1 MEEPGSRVVLRMAGR
16 VRLQTCPCLPP
27 FPPLPGESRWEEEE
41 DEDEGGDGDGGWGG
55 GKGPGSGGDSPA
67 GRRRIPG
74 IDMSSLD

>member
-1 MEEPGSRVVLRMAGR
+1 MPRACRPSL
-16 VRLQTCPCLPP
+16 P
-27 FPPLPGESRWEEEE
+27 FPPPAGESRWEEEE
-41 DEDEGGDGDGGWGG
+41 EEEEDEGEGGDGGWG